1 MKIMRKVEAGSLSR
15 LTFIADAITLIG
27 LVSENEGTTDIEIV
41 AIRVRTQMNLGS
53 MPCLF

>member
-27 LVSENEGTTDIEIV
+27 LVSEND
-41 AIRVRTQMNLGS
+41 GS
-53 MPCLF
+53 KAPTLRQ

>member
-27 LVSENEGTTDIEIV
+27 LVSENEDTKPLTL
-41 AIRVRTQMNLGS
+41 R
-53 MPCLF
+53 